1 MGSNREGSVSCGL
14 VPAVINHRFWSL
26 NQHGNEMLSVHWQL
40 ELWHKY
46 LFTAENGT
54 DATVRVPPGLFQTIA
69 VTRTVPHR
77 PATSPSPT

>member
-1 MGSNREGSVSCGL
+1 
-14 VPAVINHRFWSL
+14 
-26 NQHGNEMLSVHWQL
+26 MLSVHWQL
-40 ELWHKY
+40 EPWHKY

-54 DATVRVPPGLFQTIA
+54 DATVRVPPGLFQTIP